1 MRCRAELL
9 ALLVYVTLDLSLPA
23 MPGAFVFEPADSVE
37 SAGGAATAAVS
48 FTGFA
53 LTTITAISSVTAS
66 AVVIRMPR
74 LEERRERRNDRM
86 PLANPMETSLG
97 SPIANPVSPGLK

>member
-37 SAGGAATAAVS
+37 SAGGGRQAVRGVALPTPVTGSLAIAPLTGHDVRHRWLGRSAPARLAAPSRQHRPRARGEPAP
-48 FTGFA
+48 
-53 LTTITAISSVTAS
+53 S
-66 AVVIRMPR
+66 A
-74 LEERRERRNDRM
+74 ED
-86 PLANPMETSLG
+86 AH
-97 SPIANPVSPGLK
+97 